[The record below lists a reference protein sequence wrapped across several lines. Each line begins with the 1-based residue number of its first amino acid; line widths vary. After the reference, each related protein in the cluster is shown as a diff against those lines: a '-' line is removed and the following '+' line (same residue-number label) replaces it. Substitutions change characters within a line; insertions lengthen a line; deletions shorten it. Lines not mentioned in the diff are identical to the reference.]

1 MLAIVGVLG
10 VQHFLRNQRTYEL
23 NLPVHEDTVQI
34 VISRDSDS
42 ITISDVTE
50 IKDIIGVIGGVK
62 RHTTKDS
69 IQDIP
74 TSADNRIQVD
84 IYGTDENAVVIFVW
98 GYRNFGSLEINILN
112 AGKQLFVLWRLP
124 PWAAVLYARYR
135 NKLCTRTLYNLDDL
149 PYVRV
154 TDEYM

>member
-98 GYRNFGSLEINILN
+98 
-112 AGKQLFVLWRLP
+112 
-124 PWAAVLYARYR
+124 
-135 NKLCTRTLYNLDDL
+135 
-149 PYVRV
+149 
-154 TDEYM
+154 